1 MSTEAFTGELM
12 PFVGNFVVENYLPCN
27 GQLVS
32 IGQYTSLY
40 SLVSTFYGG
49 DGRVSFAVPDLRG
62 RSLIGHGKAPD
73 LKYDYQIGMVGGI
86 EEKTLTEYELPTHNH
101 TASVQV
107 PPFTSNTTSSM
118 SVANNYAN
126 IPAPNTGAFLG
137 KPQDQSFFIPNA
149 FEAAQPVGI
158 KGVNVEVQSVAA
170 ANVGMLDTGQSE
182 SIDIRNP
189 VQAVNWLICADNL
202 YPSRS

>member
-12 PFVGNFVVENYLPCN
+12 PFVGNFVVREYLACD

-40 SLVSTFYGG
+40 SIMSTFYGG
-49 DGRVSFAVPDLRG
+49 DGRVSFAMPDLRG

-73 LKYDYQIGMVGGI
+73 LMYDYQIGMFGGI
-86 EEKTLTEYELPTHNH
+86 EEKTLTEYHLPTHNH
-101 TASVQV
+101 TASAQV
-107 PPFTSNTTSSM
+107 PPITSATESSM
-118 SVANNYAN
+118 LVANNNAN
-126 IPAPNTGAFLG
+126 TPAPNISAFLG
-137 KPQDQSFFIPNA
+137 KPQDQNFFVSNP
-149 FEAAQPVGI
+149 FESAQPVGI
-158 KGVNVEVQSVAA
+158 KGINVDVQSSAST
-170 ANVGMLDTGQSE
+170 NVGLNNTGRSE

-202 YPSRS
+202 YPQRP